1 MQGGQSSQ
9 SDKLKGQMNFFS
21 GLAASQEQEK
31 DHEQLP
37 NVPPWPELM
46 MLTYEKDV
54 LGFYVTSNPMSKH
67 AEEIAVYSTV
77 NSGELAAKENQEV
90 ILGGMV
96 TKMRHIVTKNGR
108 NAGSKM
114 AVFTLQDL
122 QGNVE
127 VVLFSESLEKYGHLL
142 DVDKILFVRGKVD
155 CKRELPN
162 ILADELISIE
172 DAGEKLAARVR
183 ITLHAA
189 QVSELKIANIR
200 SICSTHK
207 GKSPVYVTVVTD
219 KGTRVSAVADK
230 TLAVR
235 PDVAFCRKMEQLVGI
250 ENFALSR

>member
-1 MQGGQSSQ
+1 
-9 SDKLKGQMNFFS
+9 
-21 GLAASQEQEK
+21 
-31 DHEQLP
+31 
-37 NVPPWPELM
+37 
-46 MLTYEKDV
+46 
-54 LGFYVTSNPMSKH
+54 
-67 AEEIAVYSTV
+67 
-77 NSGELAAKENQEV
+77 
-90 ILGGMV
+90 
-96 TKMRHIVTKNGR
+96 
-108 NAGSKM
+108 M

-172 DAGEKLAARVR
+172 DAGEKLAARVK

-189 QVSELKIANIR
+189 QVSEQKIAHIR
-200 SICSTHK
+200 TICSTHK

-235 PDVAFCRKMEQLVGI
+235 PDVEFCRKMEQLVGDGK
-250 ENFALSR
+250 FRSVTVKYP